1 MAMPVDGVGPGT
13 GGGFVTQASAPAF
26 EFEFGLPDLPLIR
39 RAIGSF
45 AVDAGLSGSRTEEVV
60 LAVNEITTNAVIHGR
75 PPTTVRAWRTED
87 EIVVEVTDAGDGIRD
102 VLAGQRMP
110 PAASVSGRGLWLTR
124 LLCDAVEVRN
134 AAGCTVTMHAA
145 TQSRDRAATAA

>member
-1 MAMPVDGVGPGT
+1 MDGVGPGK
-13 GGGFVTQASAPAF
+13 GGGWATQSSEPAF
-26 EFEFGLPDLPLIR
+26 ELEFGLRDLPLIR

-75 PPTTVRAWRTED
+75 PPATIRAWRTEE

-102 VLAGQRMP
+102 VRAGRQMP
-110 PAASVSGRGLWLTR
+110 PASSVGGRGLWLTR

-134 AAGCTVTMHAA
+134 GKGCTVTMHAA
-145 TQSRDRAATAA
+145 TPSRDRAPTAA